1 MAQVQFVNVN
11 VYAINSNALS
21 APLAMA
27 FNAANVKLR
36 ALDGTDTVLGVTLNA
51 AIEEYPHGLQ
61 VNSTQYKV
69 AQTVA
74 QLVTSFNS

>member
-1 MAQVQFVNVN
+1 MAQIQFVNVN
-11 VYAINSNALS
+11 VYAINNNALT
-21 APLAMA
+21 APIAFG

-36 ALDGTDTVLGVTLNA
+36 ALSETETVLGVTLNS

-74 QLVTSFNS
+74 ELVTAFNS